1 MSPAELVLCEE
12 YVGDLLKKGFIT
24 PSNSPFGAPV
34 MNIVKPVQES
44 LPTTTY

>member
-1 MSPAELVLCEE
+1 MSPTEVALCEE

-34 MNIVKPVQES
+34 TIIAEPG
-44 LPTTTY
+44 